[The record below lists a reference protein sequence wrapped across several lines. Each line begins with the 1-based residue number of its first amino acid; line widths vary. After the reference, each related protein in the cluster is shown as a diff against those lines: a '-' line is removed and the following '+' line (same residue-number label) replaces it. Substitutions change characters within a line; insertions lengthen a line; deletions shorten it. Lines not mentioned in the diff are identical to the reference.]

1 MDQLKLNG
9 IEVEC
14 IIGDL
19 PEERENEQRLLVDV
33 ALDIDLADA
42 AASDRLDDT
51 VDYALLVGDIREAL
65 EDARCRLL
73 ERAAFVVADVCLSDP
88 RVERVTGKEVK
99 TSRPNAAA
107 LVRNDTNTTRR
118 VRGAGSSR
126 WKIT

>member
-42 AASDRLDDT
+42 AESDRLEDT
-51 VDYALLVGDIREAL
+51 VDYALLVGNIREAL
-65 EDARCRLL
+65 EDAQCRLL
-73 ERAAFVVADVCLSDP
+73 ERAAGVVADVCLADP
-88 RVERVTGKEVK
+88 RVERVAVGVRQCGSVSGLGSAEVK
-99 TSRPNAAA
+99 
-107 LVRNDTNTTRR
+107 VTR
-118 VRGAGSSR
+118 S
-126 WKIT
+126 